1 MKQADLMAKL
11 KTLYEQLPRQERLAA
26 GFVLDHPQ
34 EVAVMSMREQSRI
47 ADVPPSTM
55 TRLAKRLGFG
65 GYDELRDVFIATI
78 RRQGLE
84 YESRVPGL
92 VAMKKTQGEDSLLRD
107 LAGTTLAHIE
117 SLCQQDNLAAI
128 LRTGKLLSEAR
139 TIYCLGLRSSF
150 PVAFHFHYISSWF
163 TANVQ
168 LIEGGGESGIM
179 TLMHDIGP
187 KDVLLVASLAP
198 YARRAVTLTRYL
210 AQQRV
215 KIAAITD
222 NASSPLARLATETII
237 VKKKTTS
244 FFDTITPALLVSEL
258 LVALFAA
265 NARVDIQSAVKKT
278 EEQLW
283 AAGEWW
289 SLN

>member
-128 LRTGKLLSEAR
+128 LRNRQTALRGPHHLLPRFAFF
-139 TIYCLGLRSSF
+139 F
-150 PVAFHFHYISSWF
+150 PGRVSLSLHQ
-163 TANVQ
+163 Q
-168 LIEGGGESGIM
+168 LV
-179 TLMHDIGP
+179 H
-187 KDVLLVASLAP
+187 
-198 YARRAVTLTRYL
+198 R
-210 AQQRV
+210 
-215 KIAAITD
+215 
-222 NASSPLARLATETII
+222 
-237 VKKKTTS
+237 
-244 FFDTITPALLVSEL
+244 
-258 LVALFAA
+258 
-265 NARVDIQSAVKKT
+265 
-278 EEQLW
+278 
-283 AAGEWW
+283 
-289 SLN
+289 